1 MSNEHFFKY
10 AKTYKVCTNC
20 KTPRATSNYVDLEDD
35 VCNPCKELVVVR
47 VQPSDLKIMK
57 CLRCDEDF
65 LTEPKI
71 RICGTCK
78 GSPKYITD
86 AETTRIYNGG

>member
-1 MSNEHFFKY
+1 MKGNHFFKY
-10 AKTYKVCTNC
+10 AKRYRVCKEC
-20 KTPRATSNYVDLEDD
+20 KTPRAFSNYVDMNDD
-35 VCNPCKELVVVR
+35 VCNGCKDLVVTK
-47 VQPSDLKIMK
+47 PDPKDLKIMK

-71 RICGTCK
+71 RICGVCK

-86 AETTRIYNGG
+86 SETVRIYSGG